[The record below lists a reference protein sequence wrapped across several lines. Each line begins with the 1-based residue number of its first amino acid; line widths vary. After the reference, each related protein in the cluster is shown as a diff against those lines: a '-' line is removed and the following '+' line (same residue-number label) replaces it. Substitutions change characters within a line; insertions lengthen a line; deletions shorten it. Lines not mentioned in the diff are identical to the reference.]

1 LDNRV
6 IDMRKAEI
14 SNGIVVNVI
23 LVDPQNVP
31 DWCASWPET
40 EEAGPGWLY
49 DGSTFSP
56 PPPVVPTREE
66 QEAARKAAYEAEAD
80 PLFFMSQRGEATTAE
95 WQAKIDEIKALYPYP
110 AE

>member
-1 LDNRV
+1 M
-6 IDMRKAEI
+6 IDMNKAEI
-14 SNGIVVNVI
+14 IDGKVANVIVV
-23 LVDPQNVP
+23 DPDNIP

-40 EEAGPGWLY
+40 AEAGPGWLY
-49 DGSTFSP
+49 QDGQFLP

-66 QEAARKAAYEAEAD
+66 QEAARKAAYVAEAD

-95 WQAKIDEIKALYPYP
+95 WEAKVAEIKAAYPYP